1 MAVSIILVTKTFLFI
16 LSLGV
21 IVGVL
26 ANESNKTK
34 ELSK

>member
-1 MAVSIILVTKTFLFI
+1 MAVSIILVSKVFLLI
-16 LSLGV
+16 LSVGV
-21 IVGVL
+21 IIGLL